1 MPVGC
6 RPVRQPA
13 VPGAVRS
20 PLRYKN
26 RAAPVRREGCGRGR
40 RQDHRAVRLGSEQ
53 RLRGVENSADFE
65 VTNQQ
70 KEAATYTLT
79 FGFLSAS
86 GGAVDNVEHTVE
98 AVGPGRTVKGTVVAG
113 ERVGNAPE
121 VTGVEVIKVR
131 SVPETEA
138 SSASGPCP
146 DSGMRLYADEGDAA
160 MGLRA
165 VGLHLVNCGTR
176 PLRLHG
182 YPKLTIQD
190 EDHRPVDGV
199 RILRDRSDQYRPG
212 RGRQPPTRRPA
223 SGRGRGGRAGLAQHD
238 AGRRTGERAVRAG
251 LGRARGGSRHGR
263 AGTRPRD
270 DRKARCRSVAQGR
283 GIQGPR
289 RYRRRAPVIVFLA
302 VIGCASAVYLLAHP
316 RTPSGIKVVLVTA
329 PPVGVVAWLLV
340 EVYERLFTA
349 GAVLAV
355 FAVVLIAMIGLLAHP
370 ACRPGR
376 K

>member
-1 MPVGC
+1 MPTAA
-6 RPVRQPA
+6 RTAPA
-13 VPGAVRS
+13 V
-20 PLRYKN
+20 L
-26 RAAPVRREGCGRGR
+26 AAALLLAAC
-40 RQDHRAVRLGSEQ
+40 GSESTSSGGDGEGGPA
-53 RLRGVENSADFE
+53 RAEAPCPSDVARSGSPPSLEPSARPSGTRTALPLSAAKDVAEDGVKITALYAWGPNSGCEGVENSADFE
-65 VTNQQ
+65 ITNQR

-199 RILRDRSDQYRPG
+199 RILRGTDRISTGLGGDGSPRTVVLRPG
-212 RGRQPPTRRPA
+212 EA
-223 SGRGRGGRAGLAQHD
+223 AVAGLAWRNTTQ
-238 AGRRTGERAVRAG
+238 AGEPVNAPYVRVWAEPAADPVTVVPELDLGTTGKLGVGPWRRDEAYRDP
-251 LGRARGGSRHGR
+251 
-263 AGTRPRD
+263 AGTAAERP
-270 DRKARCRSVAQGR
+270 
-283 GIQGPR
+283 
-289 RYRRRAPVIVFLA
+289 
-302 VIGCASAVYLLAHP
+302 
-316 RTPSGIKVVLVTA
+316 
-329 PPVGVVAWLLV
+329 
-340 EVYERLFTA
+340 
-349 GAVLAV
+349 
-355 FAVVLIAMIGLLAHP
+355 
-370 ACRPGR
+370 
-376 K
+376 